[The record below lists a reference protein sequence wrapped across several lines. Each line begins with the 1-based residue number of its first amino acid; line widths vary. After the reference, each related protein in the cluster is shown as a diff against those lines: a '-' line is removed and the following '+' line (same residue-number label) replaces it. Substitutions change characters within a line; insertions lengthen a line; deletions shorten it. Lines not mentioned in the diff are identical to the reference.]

1 MSRDEE
7 SAVLAFKNA
16 WLGAV
21 TSATELTEMASAVE
35 ALPEDTP
42 VASLDFEG
50 YHRILGGHANAVMA
64 VRGLLD
70 DLKSRVEKTE

>member
-7 SAVLAFKNA
+7 NAVLAFKNA

-21 TSATELTEMASAVE
+21 TTADELSAASPAVQ
-35 ALPEDTP
+35 ALPDDIP

-50 YHRILGGHANAVMA
+50 YQRILAAHANAVLA
-64 VRGLLD
+64 VRGLLEA
-70 DLKSRVEKTE
+70 LKLKVDSEA

>member
-16 WLGAV
+16 WLGVV
-21 TSATELTEMASAVE
+21 TSAEAVAEMAPAVG

-42 VASLDFEG
+42 VASLDYDG
-50 YHRILGGHANAVMA
+50 YQRVLGAHANAVMA
-64 VRGLLD
+64 ARGLLE
-70 DLKSRVEKTE
+70 DLERKTESEE

>member
-21 TSATELTEMASAVE
+21 TSAEELARMAPAVE
-35 ALPEDTP
+35 ALPEDTS

-50 YHRILGGHANAVMA
+50 YHRVLGAHANAVMA

-70 DLKSRVEKTE
+70 DLKSKTEPTA

>member
-7 SAVLAFKNA
+7 NAVMAFKNA

-21 TSATELTEMASAVE
+21 TSAEELRKMAPAVE
-35 ALPEDTP
+35 GLPADTP
-42 VASLDFEG
+42 VASLDFDG
-50 YHRILGGHANAVMA
+50 YHRVLGAHANAVMA

-70 DLKSRVEKTE
+70 DLKPKEPAA